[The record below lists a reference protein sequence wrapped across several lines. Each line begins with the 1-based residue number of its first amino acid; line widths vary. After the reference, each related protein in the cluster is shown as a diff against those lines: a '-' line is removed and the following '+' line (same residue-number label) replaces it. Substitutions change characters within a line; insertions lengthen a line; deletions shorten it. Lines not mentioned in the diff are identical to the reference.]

1 MIIKLF
7 KNILQEDLIQY
18 GLIPELIGRLPV
30 ISSLNDF
37 DNDDMMRVLCEP
49 KNSLI
54 KQYQKLFL
62 LEGVVLDFTKGAFNA
77 IIKLAKEKQ
86 VGARA
91 LRAVL
96 EEKLLNTMFELPDM
110 KGISRVNITEDTILK
125 NKAPIYHKEKK
136 LKSA

>member
-1 MIIKLF
+1 MLTKIRKS
-7 KNILQEDLIQY
+7 
-18 GLIPELIGRLPV
+18 R
-30 ISSLNDF
+30 SLNEF

-110 KGISRVNITEDTILK
+110 EDVLKVTVDKGAVKGLSE
-125 NKAPIYHKEKK
+125 PIVTYGKK
-136 LKSA
+136 QSTSVA